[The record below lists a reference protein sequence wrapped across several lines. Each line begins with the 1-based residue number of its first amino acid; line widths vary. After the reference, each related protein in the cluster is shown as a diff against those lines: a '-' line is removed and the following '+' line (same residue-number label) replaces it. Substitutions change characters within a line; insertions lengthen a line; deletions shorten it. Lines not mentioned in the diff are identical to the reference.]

1 MRLTPLEE
9 ERIAVFAAAEL
20 ARRVRAA
27 GARLNQPEAVALI
40 CDAMLMAARTGAS
53 YEACVVA
60 GRSAVREDEVI
71 EGVREL
77 IPEVRQEV
85 LLGEGTRLIVLVDP
99 LGPGPDPVT
108 GALPGPGSGS

>member
-9 ERIAVFAAAEL
+9 ERIAIFAAAEL

-27 GARLNQPEAVALI
+27 GAPLNQPEAVALI
-40 CDAMLMAARTGAS
+40 CDAMLMAARLGAS
-53 YEACVVA
+53 YEACVAA

-108 GALPGPGSGS
+108 GA

>member
-9 ERIAVFAAAEL
+9 DRIAIFAAAEL

-40 CDAMLMAARTGAS
+40 CDAMLMAARTGAT
-53 YEACVVA
+53 YEACVAA
-60 GRSAVREDEVI
+60 GRSAVREDDVI

-108 GALPGPGSGS
+108 GA